1 MTEAELLEGISNFAT
16 VGQDALMAYLTIT
29 SGYLIAA
36 YLAGR
41 SLTKLQNVT
50 ISTLFVVM
58 SIMFVFS
65 AYGSFTR
72 GVVLADKLRKINPS
86 ETFFLDAWVTQVTVV
101 ILLAGILACIKFMW
115 DVRHPKIG

>member
-1 MTEAELLEGISNFAT
+1 MTEAELLEGISNFTT
-16 VGQDALMAYLTIT
+16 VGQDALMGYLTIT

-50 ISTLFVVM
+50 ISTLFLVM

-65 AYGSFTR
+65 AFGSFTR
-72 GVVLADKLRKINPS
+72 GVVLADKLEKINPS